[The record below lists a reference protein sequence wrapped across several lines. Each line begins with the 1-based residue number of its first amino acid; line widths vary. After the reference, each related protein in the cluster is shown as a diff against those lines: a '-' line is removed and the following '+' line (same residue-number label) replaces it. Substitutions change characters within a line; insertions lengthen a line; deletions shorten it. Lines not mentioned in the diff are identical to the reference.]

1 MDGSFATPAQHSGA
15 VQVKDQPGGRSGSE
29 TSCSSPPGSRAG
41 RNLAL
46 DFTKGLLVLLMVLYH
61 WINYFVSQQG
71 DFYKYIR
78 FITPSFIFI
87 TGFLIANVY
96 LAKYAINDPR
106 LHKRLIQRGVKL
118 LAIFTVLNLAVAV
131 LAARNPGTTSS
142 GLGAFLQNAGATYLT
157 GNGRTA
163 AFTVLVP
170 ISYLLILAPA
180 LLLLC
185 RWHRNLPLAVCGLL
199 FLAIYIL
206 KLNGV
211 VLGHLELFTIGV
223 LGLVL
228 GRVPIEK
235 INQLVHFPLFLVTA
249 YVAYLIALGIWQEI
263 YPLQIVGVCLS
274 LLLMYVIGVKSGAV
288 GFVQT
293 RIIVLGQYSLLAYI
307 VQIGVV
313 LLLSKT
319 LRPLNLGHA
328 TLLISFFCAFALTIT
343 AVELVARTRTKSRV
357 VDWLYKGLFA

>member
-1 MDGSFATPAQHSGA
+1 MDGNFAIPVQHSGA
-15 VQVKDQPGGRSGSE
+15 VQVKDQHDARDRSDASCPGL
-29 TSCSSPPGSRAG
+29 PGSRAG

-71 DFYKYIR
+71 DFYKYLR

-96 LAKYAINDPR
+96 LAKYAIDDPR
-106 LHKRLIQRGVKL
+106 LYKRLIQRGVKL
-118 LAIFTVLNLAVAV
+118 LAIFTLLNLAVAV
-131 LAARNPGTTSS
+131 LAARGAGATNSGIGT
-142 GLGAFLQNAGATYLT
+142 FLHNAGSTYLT

-170 ISYLLILAPA
+170 ISYLLILSPA
-180 LLLLC
+180 LLLLY
-185 RWHRNLPLAVCGLL
+185 RWHRNFPLAACGLL

-235 INQLVHFPLFLVTA
+235 INRVARFPFYLAAA
-249 YVAYLIALGIWQEI
+249 YVAYLIALSIWQEI
-263 YPLQIVGVCLS
+263 YPLQVVGVCLS
-274 LLLMYVIGVKSGAV
+274 LLLMYVIGVKSGEA
-288 GFVQT
+288 GCVQS

-313 LLLSKT
+313 LLLSKA
-319 LRPLNLGHA
+319 LRQLNLGHA
-328 TLLISFFCAFALTIT
+328 TLLISFFGAFALTI
-343 AVELVARTRTKSRV
+343 AAIEVVARTRTKSRI
-357 VDWLYKGLFA
+357 VDRLYKSLFA